1 MPANAPTCFL
11 LQVLEKCLGSPV
23 SYLAC
28 HEIDAERRNLFFSFR
43 EVRAAGS
50 PAGGSRHRSAYTSVG
65 PPIPLGPQACAP
77 AAADIPAASVGKTE
91 TTASTGQKQPEAAVQ
106 HRLGKATPLKKSF
119 TPRPSRFRLEAERL
133 SVTPPD
139 KSSGLE
145 KVLFR
150 SPVKADRHPEQ
161 LQGKDKDVHVS
172 CAGSGLVHDAAQPME
187 ESCHAV
193 KADEAQPSDML
204 VAERGNE
211 CSMVTP
217 ANQLQ
222 NGVLHAPRGVFADMQ
237 VILDP
242 ELTAEE
248 SSRYVIEPPGPV
260 FLNCNL
266 PNLLLSGPL
275 QAPLCRAEHSAICC
289 QAVEYM
295 QTLCVA
301 TMGHALLITSEF
313 ASRIPYSLWQQR

>member
-1 MPANAPTCFL
+1 M
-11 LQVLEKCLGSPV
+11 GR
-23 SYLAC
+23 
-28 HEIDAERRNLFFSFR
+28 AEATASIGQQQR
-43 EVRAAGS
+43 E
-50 PAGGSRHRSAYTSVG
+50 
-65 PPIPLGPQACAP
+65 
-77 AAADIPAASVGKTE
+77 AAA
-91 TTASTGQKQPEAAVQ
+91 Q

-150 SPVKADRHPEQ
+150 SPVKAERPPEQ
-161 LQGKDKDVHVS
+161 PQGTCNDDKVS
-172 CAGSGLVHDAAQPME
+172 CSGSGMLHDAAQPME
-187 ESCHAV
+187 ERCHHV

-204 VAERGNE
+204 VAEPGKE

-222 NGVLHAPRGVFADMQ
+222 NGVQHAPQGIFAHMH

-248 SSRYVIEPPGPV
+248 SSRYVIKPPGPV
-260 FLNCNL
+260 FLSCNPPNQPAVVWPVACTHLQSRAVCNL
-266 PNLLLSGPL
+266 LS
-275 QAPLCRAEHSAICC
+275 S
-289 QAVEYM
+289 
-295 QTLCVA
+295 
-301 TMGHALLITSEF
+301 S
-313 ASRIPYSLWQQR
+313 

>member
-1 MPANAPTCFL
+1 
-11 LQVLEKCLGSPV
+11 VLAVG
-23 SYLAC
+23 
-28 HEIDAERRNLFFSFR
+28 FR

-50 PAGGSRHRSAYTSVG
+50 PASGSRHHSGYTSVG
-65 PPIPLGPQACAP
+65 PPIPLGSQPCAP
-77 AAADIPAASVGKTE
+77 AAADIPAAPLGRAE
-91 TTASTGQKQPEAAVQ
+91 ATASNGQKQPEAAAQ

-150 SPVKADRHPEQ
+150 SPIKAERPPEQ
-161 LQGKDKDVHVS
+161 LQGNGKDDKVS
-172 CAGSGLVHDAAQPME
+172 CTGSGLVHEAAQPME

-204 VAERGNE
+204 VAESNKE
-211 CSMVTP
+211 CSIVTP

-222 NGVLHAPRGVFADMQ
+222 SGGQHAPQGIFAHMQ

-248 SSRYVIEPPGPV
+248 NSRYVMKPPRPV
-260 FLNCNL
+260 
-266 PNLLLSGPL
+266 
-275 QAPLCRAEHSAICC
+275 APSQTCCCLGLCTYTHSQSTASLVNQLDRYTISAWSPRTCFAIHIRACSKDTI
-289 QAVEYM
+289 QS
-295 QTLCVA
+295 LA
-301 TMGHALLITSEF
+301 TACTD
-313 ASRIPYSLWQQR
+313 YC

>member
-1 MPANAPTCFL
+1 MQYASNT
-11 LQVLEKCLGSPV
+11 
-23 SYLAC
+23 LAFC
-28 HEIDAERRNLFFSFR
+28 WLCGFR
-43 EVRAAGS
+43 EVHAAGS
-50 PAGGSRHRSAYTSVG
+50 PAAGSRHRSSYTSVG

-77 AAADIPAASVGKTE
+77 AAAVGRAETSAS
-91 TTASTGQKQPEAAVQ
+91 AGQKQPEAAVQ

-150 SPVKADRHPEQ
+150 SPIKADRPPEQ
-161 LQGKDKDVHVS
+161 LQGPCNDDTVS
-172 CAGSGLVHDAAQPME
+172 CTGTSLVHDAAQPME

-204 VAERGNE
+204 VAEPSNE

-222 NGVLHAPRGVFADMQ
+222 SGVQHAPQGVFAHMQ

-242 ELTAEE
+242 ELTAVE
-248 SSRYVIEPPGPV
+248 SSRYVI
-260 FLNCNL
+260 
-266 PNLLLSGPL
+266 
-275 QAPLCRAEHSAICC
+275 
-289 QAVEYM
+289 
-295 QTLCVA
+295 
-301 TMGHALLITSEF
+301 
-313 ASRIPYSLWQQR
+313 

>member
-1 MPANAPTCFL
+1 VPANAPTFCWL
-11 LQVLEKCLGSPV
+11 LAHK
-23 SYLAC
+23 
-28 HEIDAERRNLFFSFR
+28 R
-43 EVRAAGS
+43 EVHAAGS

-77 AAADIPAASVGKTE
+77 AEVPKPAAPAGRNE
-91 TTASTGQKQPEAAVQ
+91 AIASAGQKQPEAAVQ

-150 SPVKADRHPEQ
+150 SPIKAERPPEQ
-161 LQGKDKDVHVS
+161 LQGTCNDDTVS
-172 CAGSGLVHDAAQPME
+172 CTGSGLAHEAAQPME

-204 VAERGNE
+204 VAEPSNE

-222 NGVLHAPRGVFADMQ
+222 SGVQHAPQGVFAHMQ

-248 SSRYVIEPPGPV
+248 SSRYVIKPPGLV
-260 FLNCNL
+260 FSNCIL
-266 PNLLLSGPL
+266 LNLLLSGPL
-275 QAPLCRAEHSAICC
+275 QAPTCRAEQSQICC
-289 QAVEYM
+289 QAVEYV
-295 QTLCVA
+295 QTLCMV
-301 TMGHALLITSEF
+301 TMGHALLFTSVL
-313 ASRIPYSLWQQR
+313 AARTPYSLWQQHALSAAQYGVANVTRVVSG